1 MVSRS
6 RHNVG
11 PDNERTDSG
20 TADAP
25 SRPGD
30 GTALAPRRPTG
41 HDVARL
47 AGVSQAS
54 VSLVFSGNG
63 GKRVSKA
70 TEKRVRDAADLLGY
84 RPQAAAR
91 QLRLGRTGLT
101 LLAIPNIRGPFFAR
115 VLASAHD
122 AADAHGLTVVV
133 SSDWTSETL
142 ARTIT
147 ANQFD
152 GLMICSPNDR
162 QIGELPPFLPTVLLD
177 ADPALAGKNRQVV
190 ELDVAGGM
198 RAAVE
203 HLADLG
209 HRSIGHLRYHRAS
222 HTFRARQSGFDAAAA
237 RLQVTEYAI
246 SLAEELDATRDAAH
260 KLLSAAS
267 PPRAVICDDDVAAAG
282 VYHAAAAFGLR
293 IPDDIS
299 VVGMDN
305 IDAAS
310 LLTPGLTT
318 VDLHGEKLGEL
329 GIAAL
334 TTMLQGESVAPTG
347 LVRTRLVVR
356 QSTGPADPAVR
367 GPVTGH
373 TTPVPPI
380 P

>member
-6 RHNVG
+6 RHEAG
-11 PDNERTDSG
+11 PDSEQTDSE
-20 TADAP
+20 TAGA
-25 SRPGD
+25 SSGPGD
-30 GTALAPRRPTG
+30 ATASAPRRPTG
-41 HDVARL
+41 RDVARL
-47 AGVSQAS
+47 AEVSQAS

-70 TEKRVRDAADLLGY
+70 TEKRVREVAALLGY

-91 QLRLGRTGLT
+91 QLRLGRTGLA
-101 LLAIPNIRGPFFAR
+101 LLAVPNIRGPFFAG

-122 AADAHGLTVVV
+122 AAVAHGLTVVV
-133 SSDWTSETL
+133 SSNWNSETL

-177 ADPALAGKNRQVV
+177 ADPALAGENRQVV

-198 RAAVE
+198 RAAVG

-222 HTFRARQSGFDAAAA
+222 YTFRARQAGFEAAAA
-237 RLQVTEYAI
+237 HLRVTEYAI
-246 SLAEELDATRDAAH
+246 PLAEVLDAARDAAR
-260 KLLSAAS
+260 KLLSAPS

-282 VYHAAAAFGLR
+282 VYHAAAALGLR

-305 IDAAS
+305 IDAAG

-318 VDLHGEKLGEL
+318 VDLHGEELGEL

-334 TTMLQGESVAPTG
+334 ATMLQGESVAPTG
-347 LVRTRLVVR
+347 LVRTHLVVR
-356 QSTGPADPAVR
+356 QSTGPTDHTARGGGYRRAAVSE
-367 GPVTGH
+367 GSS
-373 TTPVPPI
+373 
-380 P
+380 